1 MVQIIFEGWQ
11 NLMTDLEKDR
21 VNTVHIIRLQS
32 LNQTF
37 FLAARKTTWMAVST
51 LITIAQWL

>member
-1 MVQIIFEGWQ
+1 MAQIIFEGWQ
-11 NLMTDLEKDR
+11 NFMTDIEKDK

-37 FLAARKTTWMAVST
+37 PAARKITWMEVST
-51 LITIAQWL
+51 FITIAQWL